1 MLASTLDNSEEDV
14 LKLNRTS
21 LAARTR
27 VGATI
32 AATLFVAFSG
42 TGCVVGGVYAY
53 KANAAS
59 AALEQ
64 AKTLNADRL
73 AEYEYYFAR
82 ENLQKAMEEAAE
94 ASYGD
99 AIVFAD
105 LAKESANRAI
115 EQARAAHRGAGR

>member
-1 MLASTLDNSEEDV
+1 MVAGMLASTGS
-14 LKLNRTS
+14 
-21 LAARTR
+21 
-27 VGATI
+27 
-32 AATLFVAFSG
+32 

-53 KANAAS
+53 KANAAA

-73 AEYEYYFAR
+73 AEYEYHFAR

-105 LAKESANRAI
+105 LAKESAERAI
-115 EQARAAHRGAGR
+115 EQSRAAHRGAGR